1 MSVYNIDIKQE
12 KNNTTIRINGSII
25 WKDGNGKVLSE
36 SEFKKR
42 IDIRKYIPHLDT
54 EKKTMI
60 LKKI

>member
-12 KNNTTIRINGSII
+12 KNNTTIRISGPII
-25 WKDGNGKVLSE
+25 WKDENGKVLSE
-36 SEFKKR
+36 SKFKKMV
-42 IDIRKYIPHLDT
+42 DTRKYMPHIDT